1 LSCSMSNEWTHGHFA
16 CCNDGFVPCLCQQ
29 GECVVC
35 AMGRAMDLLEGGNGD
50 KFILWSAISWLC
62 CPVAEFMIRRKVV
75 EKYDI
80 RESAVMSLICC
91 WCNPVSHYTMLME
104 VETKQGGKFGFFGGW
119 EGPGAGDMKA

>member
-1 LSCSMSNEWTHGHFA
+1 MRTSSEDEHTQRGRALLQITSPNEWTHGHFA

-62 CPVAEFMIRRKVV
+62 CPVAEFMIRRKHVP
-75 EKYDI
+75 
-80 RESAVMSLICC
+80 S
-91 WCNPVSHYTMLME
+91 
-104 VETKQGGKFGFFGGW
+104 
-119 EGPGAGDMKA
+119 